1 MYGALKSYRLPF
13 ILAGCP
19 LIICAFI
26 MLLIH
31 RVKDQDVDSNESAGK
46 TNDSIKRKSSENPD
60 VNGNQNIHQ
69 ATSYGVQ
76 AISPSNFKGL
86 LTLIDKSMNS
96 K

>member
-1 MYGALKSYRLPF
+1 
-13 ILAGCP
+13 
-19 LIICAFI
+19 

-31 RVKDQDVDSNESAGK
+31 RVKDQEVDCNESSGN
-46 TNDSIKRKSSENPD
+46 TNNSIKRKSSENPD
-60 VNGNQNIHQ
+60 VNGNQNTHQ
-69 ATSYGVQ
+69 ATSYDVQ